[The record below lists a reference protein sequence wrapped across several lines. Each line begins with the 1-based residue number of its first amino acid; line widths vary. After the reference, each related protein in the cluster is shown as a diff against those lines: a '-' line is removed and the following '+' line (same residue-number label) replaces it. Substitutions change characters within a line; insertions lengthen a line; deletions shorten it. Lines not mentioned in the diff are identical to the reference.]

1 MINNLIGGMQ
11 ILLQPECMLA
21 LVIGVIVGIVIGIL
35 PGMGPSTGVALLI
48 PITYAMSD
56 SAALIV
62 MVALYTAGVYGGSI
76 TATLCHTP
84 GTAASAATAIDGYA
98 LTKQGR
104 GTEAVGVATLSSVI
118 GGIVGAIALI
128 CFSAPL
134 GSLSLKFSALEY
146 FVLALFGVVM
156 IGSLSGEN
164 MAKGLISGCFGL
176 FLGGIGLDSITGF
189 PRFTFGI
196 MYLEDGI
203 DYTPVLV
210 GLFAVAQML
219 LLVEGIAKGQNSSL
233 TAELSG
239 RRLPPFSKLREL
251 VPNWLR
257 SSVLGALIGF
267 VPAAGASIASWMNY
281 GLTKNLS
288 KHPEEFGNGS
298 IEGIAASEAAN
309 NAACGGAMIPLFTLG
324 IPGSSCT
331 AIMLGGLMIHGLVP
345 GNSLFSTYA
354 DTTYSI
360 FLGFMFSNILM
371 GVIGFL
377 ALRQFAKVSK
387 VPNNYLVPI
396 VIGISTISIFAIQNS
411 INDVYIMLLF
421 GIIGYFMLKFG
432 FSTAALVLGMVLSNT
447 LEANYRRAV
456 ILAKGDMVGY
466 FFSRPIA
473 VIFAI
478 LLIIVLVAP
487 PIVTKLKK
495 AKS

>member
-1 MINNLIGGMQ
+1 M
-11 ILLQPECMLA
+11 
-21 LVIGVIVGIVIGIL
+21 
-35 PGMGPSTGVALLI
+35 
-48 PITYAMSD
+48 
-56 SAALIV
+56 
-62 MVALYTAGVYGGSI
+62 
-76 TATLCHTP
+76 
-84 GTAASAATAIDGYA
+84 
-98 LTKQGR
+98 
-104 GTEAVGVATLSSVI
+104 
-118 GGIVGAIALI
+118 GAIALI

-134 GSLSLKFSALEY
+134 GELSLRFSALEY
-146 FVLALFGVVM
+146 FVLAMFGVVM

-176 FLGGIGLDSITGF
+176 FLGGIGLDSITGY

-203 DYTPVLV
+203 DYTTVLV

-219 LLVEGIAKGQNSSL
+219 VLVEGIAKGQNSSL
-233 TAELSG
+233 DAELSG
-239 RRLPPFSKLREL
+239 RRLLAFHKLRQL
-251 VPNWLR
+251 IPTWIR

-288 KHPEEFGNGS
+288 KHPEEFGHGS
-298 IEGIAASEAAN
+298 LEGISASESAN

-345 GNSLFSTYA
+345 GNSLFTTYA

-360 FLGFMFSNILM
+360 LLGFL
-371 GVIGFL
+371 L
-377 ALRQFAKVSK
+377 LRQFAKVSK
-387 VPNNYLVPI
+387 VPNNYLVPL

-447 LEANYRRAV
+447 LEANFRRAE
-456 ILAKGDMVGY
+456 ILAKGDMIGY
-466 FFSRPIA
+466 FFTRPIA
-473 VIFAI
+473 IIFTV

-487 PIVTKLKK
+487 PIVSKLKK
-495 AKS
+495 SKT

>member
-1 MINNLIGGMQ
+1 
-11 ILLQPECMLA
+11 
-21 LVIGVIVGIVIGIL
+21 
-35 PGMGPSTGVALLI
+35 
-48 PITYAMSD
+48 
-56 SAALIV
+56 
-62 MVALYTAGVYGGSI
+62 
-76 TATLCHTP
+76 
-84 GTAASAATAIDGYA
+84 
-98 LTKQGR
+98 
-104 GTEAVGVATLSSVI
+104 
-118 GGIVGAIALI
+118 
-128 CFSAPL
+128 
-134 GSLSLKFSALEY
+134 
-146 FVLALFGVVM
+146 
-156 IGSLSGEN
+156 
-164 MAKGLISGCFGL
+164 
-176 FLGGIGLDSITGF
+176 
-189 PRFTFGI
+189 
-196 MYLEDGI
+196 
-203 DYTPVLV
+203 
-210 GLFAVAQML
+210 
-219 LLVEGIAKGQNSSL
+219 
-233 TAELSG
+233 
-239 RRLPPFSKLREL
+239 
-251 VPNWLR
+251 
-257 SSVLGALIGF
+257 
-267 VPAAGASIASWMNY
+267 
-281 GLTKNLS
+281 
-288 KHPEEFGNGS
+288 
-298 IEGIAASEAAN
+298 
-309 NAACGGAMIPLFTLG
+309 MIPLFTLG